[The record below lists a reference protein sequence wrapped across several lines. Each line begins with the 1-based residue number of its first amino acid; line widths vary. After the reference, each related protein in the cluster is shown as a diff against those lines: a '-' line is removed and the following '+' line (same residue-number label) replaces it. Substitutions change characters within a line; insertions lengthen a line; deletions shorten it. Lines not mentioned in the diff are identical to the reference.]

1 MLLMNT
7 NTILTIFTIV
17 TALGFIVISTNL
29 TNQASATGFGVTL
42 CSSSNTVGG
51 TACIPNR

>member
-7 NTILTIFTIV
+7 KTLLAIIAIV

-29 TNQASATGFGVTL
+29 TTQASATGFGITL
-42 CSSSNTVGG
+42 CSSLNTIGG
-51 TACIPNR
+51 TTCNPNR